1 MRIRAKSHIGAFTR
15 SLSFKLLLILLTIM
29 FLFFAFYVVLYS
41 TMQKRI
47 YEHTIELGAYR
58 NSDII
63 KNALYR
69 LMLKNER
76 EELFNT
82 IKIIGNEPGLED
94 IRIYNKKGEITFSTY
109 ESETGTVVDMKAEA
123 CYACHAANE
132 PIQSLQT
139 EDKTRIYEG
148 PKGYRIMGM
157 INPIRNA
164 PECSNQVCH
173 AHNPEQTILGVLD
186 VRMSL
191 NELDQAVFQTRV
203 AAISLSFGL
212 TILAL
217 VLFSIMVYIIIYR
230 PIKTLQAGT
239 VRLAVGDLDYR
250 IDMKRRDE
258 LGMLAQSFNN
268 MAENLKKAYQ
278 ELKDWSNKLEKRV
291 DEKTDQL
298 EKMHKGLIHVEKM
311 ASLGKMAASVAHEL
325 NNPLAGIVTY
335 SKLIQKRIRKN
346 GTSPEDL
353 KKIINELELISSESM
368 RCGNIVR
375 NLLAFAR
382 ETSANFQEFN
392 IEEIINRGLEILSH
406 HMQLAGVEFEKNIR
420 VTSKKLFCDAE
431 QLVQAL
437 IALFVN
443 AVEAMPDGGTL
454 NITVEDIPEKSSWM
468 RIKIADTGIGISAE
482 TLDKIFEPFFTTKEE
497 KKGVGLG
504 LPVVYGIIQRHRGKI
519 RVESEKG
526 KGSTFIIELPRQQTG
541 LVEEREK
548 GNEDETV

>member
-1 MRIRAKSHIGAFTR
+1 MRNKAKKHVSAFTR
-15 SLSFKLLLILLTIM
+15 SLSFKFMLILLTIM
-29 FLFFAFYVVLYS
+29 ILFFAFYVVLYS

-47 YEHTIELGAYR
+47 YEHTIELGVYR

-63 KNALYR
+63 KNSLYR

-94 IRIYNKKGEITFSTY
+94 IRIYNKKGEITFSTNPI
-109 ESETGTVVDMKAEA
+109 ETGTVVDMKAEA

-164 PECSNQVCH
+164 PECSNQACH
-173 AHNPEQTILGVLD
+173 AHNREQTILGVLD

-191 NELDQAVFQTRV
+191 DELDKAVFRTRV
-203 AAISLSFGL
+203 SAVSLSFGL
-212 TILAL
+212 TLLAL
-217 VLFSIMVYIIIYR
+217 VLFSIMVYIIFYR
-230 PIKTLQAGT
+230 PIKILQAGT

-250 IDMKRRDE
+250 INLNRRDE

-268 MAENLKKAYQ
+268 MAENLKKAYH

-291 DEKTDQL
+291 DQKSDEL
-298 EKMHKGLIHVEKM
+298 EKIHKGMIHVEKM

-335 SKLIQKRIRKN
+335 SKLIQRRVRKN
-346 GTSPEDL
+346 GTSEEDL

-382 ETSANFQEFN
+382 EASPNFQKFN
-392 IEEIINRGLEILSH
+392 IGVIINRALEIVNH
-406 HMQLAGVEFEKNIR
+406 HMQLSNVQVERDSHLRSEKI
-420 VTSKKLFCDAE
+420 FCDQE
-431 QLVQAL
+431 QLVQAFV
-437 IALFVN
+437 ALFVN
-443 AVEAMPDGGTL
+443 AVEAMPEGGTL
-454 NITVEDIPEKSSWM
+454 KIELEDIPTRPEWII
-468 RIKIADTGIGISAE
+468 IKIKDTGMGIPE
-482 TLDKIFEPFFTTKEE
+482 EILDKIFEPFFTTKEE

-504 LPVVYGIIQRHRGKI
+504 LPVVYGIVKRHHGKL

-526 KGSTFIIELPRQQTG
+526 NGSTFIIELPVHQNG
-541 LVEEREK
+541 IIEESSKGEK
-548 GNEDETV
+548 DEIV